1 MKQHTFEQQHQA
13 LWDHIKHTIDQRK
26 PQNADFPAEY
36 RQVCQHL
43 ALARDRHYSPNLIA
57 RLNHLVL
64 QGHQYF
70 YRQRLDIIPRF
81 LRFIY
86 QDFPQAVRQE
96 WRFVFFAGLFFFLSF
111 FIMALLIYTDNQL
124 IYSIFQEKD
133 LHNYRDMYDPNAS
146 RWGMQRDADS
156 NIMMFGYY
164 ILNNVSIDFQVFA
177 SGVLL
182 GVGSVFF
189 LVLNGIIL
197 GAVSGYLI
205 AIGYNVPFLSFVSG
219 HSSFELLGLVIA
231 GAAGLKLGTAL
242 LAPRRYHRS
251 HALRIATKEALPL
264 IYGAFLMTVI
274 AAFIE
279 AFWSSDASIAPI
291 IKYQVGA
298 GLWVLLLLYFLG
310 IGRTRAA

>member
-13 LWDHIKHTIDQRK
+13 LWDHIKHTIDKRGQ
-26 PQNADFPAEY
+26 QSSDFPAEY

-70 YRQRLDIIPRF
+70 YRRRLDILPRF
-81 LRFIY
+81 SRFIY
-86 QDFPQAVRQE
+86 QDFPQSVRQE
-96 WRFVFFAGLFFFLSF
+96 WRFVFFASLFFFLSF
-111 FIMALLIYTDNQL
+111 FVMALLIYTDNQL
-124 IYSIFQEKD
+124 IYSIFQERQ
-133 LHNYRDMYDPNAS
+133 LHNFREMYDPTAE
-146 RWGMQRDADS
+146 RWGMQREAES
-156 NIMMFGYY
+156 NIMMFGHY
-164 ILNNVSIDFQVFA
+164 IINNVSIDFKIFA
-177 SGVLL
+177 SGIFF
-182 GVGSVFF
+182 GIGSVFF
-189 LVLNGIIL
+189 LVFNGIFL
-197 GAVSGYLI
+197 GAISGYLI
-205 AIGYNVPFLSFVSG
+205 AIGYNVSFLSFVSG
-219 HSSFELLGLVIA
+219 HSSFELLGMVIA

-242 LAPRRYHRS
+242 MAPQRYRRT
-251 HALRIATKEALPL
+251 HALRVAAKEALPL

-279 AFWSSDASIAPI
+279 AFWSSDASIAAE

-298 GLWVLLLLYFLG
+298 GLWGLLLLYFLG